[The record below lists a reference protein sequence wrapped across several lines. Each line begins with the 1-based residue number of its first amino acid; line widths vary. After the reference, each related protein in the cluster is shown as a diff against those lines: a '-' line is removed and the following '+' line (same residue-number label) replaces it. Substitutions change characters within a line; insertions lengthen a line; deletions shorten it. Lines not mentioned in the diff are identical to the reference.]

1 MDGGF
6 ASSRVQD
13 PLSQKVRFG
22 EMIREGVDSR
32 KSCFRGHG
40 AMAVTNGRKNVVV
53 DTRRAR
59 IGSIF
64 DALLQLPKTADECRA
79 VTGFGRK
86 ILFNEG
92 FS

>member
-40 AMAVTNGRKNVVV
+40 AMAVTNGRKNVMV

-59 IGSIF
+59 IGSII
-64 DALLQLPKTADECRA
+64 DAGSSFQRLQTNAALERFSGGKLLSY
-79 VTGFGRK
+79 
-86 ILFNEG
+86 EG